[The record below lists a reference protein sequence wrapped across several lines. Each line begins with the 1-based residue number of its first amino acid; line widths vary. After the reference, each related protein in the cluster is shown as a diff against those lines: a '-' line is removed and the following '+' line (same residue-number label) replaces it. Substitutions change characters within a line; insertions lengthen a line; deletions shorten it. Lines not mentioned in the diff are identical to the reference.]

1 GDRRKSVPFIH
12 TSQPESMP
20 PPTTIPLPS
29 PRASYPSIEEHSNSL
44 YPPPQSLPP
53 HTVPRLA
60 EPKSDPSPTLPRFVP
75 VRNAGFKPINQS
87 NSSLRKFFPGDED
100 EVDLTLETPQTR
112 GSYVRTMEDAH
123 NVTYSVAKQ
132 SVRPPIH
139 HERKVWPSPPP
150 PVASSPRRELELD
163 EPQGYVDDALVF
175 VPAAEARG
183 PPDLHPLTPHV
194 KSPPA
199 TNDNDANETTSLQSQ
214 GELYNII
221 SQVGEGTFGK
231 VYKAQ
236 NTSSRV
242 YVALK
247 RIRMESEKDGFP
259 VTAMREIKL
268 LQSLQHPNVIR
279 LYEMMVST
287 GMSLRPPD

>member
-1 GDRRKSVPFIH
+1 
-12 TSQPESMP
+12 MP
-20 PPTTIPLPS
+20 PPNTIPLPS
-29 PRASYPSIEEHSNSL
+29 PRASYPSIDEHSPSL
-44 YPPPQSLPP
+44 YLPPQSLPP
-53 HTVPRLA
+53 HTVPRLS
-60 EPKSDPSPTLPRFVP
+60 EPKADPPPTFSRFLP
-75 VRNAGFKPINQS
+75 VRNAGFKPINQA

-100 EVDLTLETPQTR
+100 EADHSLETPQTR
-112 GSYVRTMEDAH
+112 GPYMRSMEDAPIT
-123 NVTYSVAKQ
+123 TYSVAKQ

-150 PVASSPRRELELD
+150 PIPSSPRRSPTPHRKIEPD
-163 EPQGYVDDALVF
+163 EPQSYVDDALAY
-175 VPAAEARG
+175 VPGTEFKG
-183 PPDLHPLTPHV
+183 PLDPHAHTSVTPQV
-194 KSPPA
+194 KSPCA
-199 TNDNDANETTSLQSQ
+199 TTENDVNETTSLQTR

-236 NTSSRV
+236 NTTSRV
-242 YVALK
+242 FVALK

-268 LQSLQHPNVIR
+268 LQSLQHPNVVR

-287 GMSLRPPD
+287 GMWLSPPNVRC